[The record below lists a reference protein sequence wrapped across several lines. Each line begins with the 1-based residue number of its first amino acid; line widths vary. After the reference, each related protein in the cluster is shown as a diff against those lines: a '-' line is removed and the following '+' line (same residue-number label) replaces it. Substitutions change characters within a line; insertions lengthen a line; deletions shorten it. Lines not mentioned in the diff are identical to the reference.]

1 MISAMVW
8 STIGSVERRAERS
21 ARAVAR
27 DDAPP
32 RSHDPVI
39 SAIAIAT
46 FVIGSAIWI
55 RRKGLFI
62 QTDTVVL
69 WVLAGLFAVTL
80 TDLSRWGTRLLWDWL
95 PLGALLVFYDQS
107 APLVRWLG
115 TPLHIHLQVNFDEL
129 LFGKPLL
136 TVQLQHLLGQTRAIQ
151 WFEYPMWGMYMT
163 HFFAALVVAGF
174 LWRFRYA
181 RFRQFRTQIIIL
193 SGIGFATYVL
203 YPAAPPWY
211 VADRLHELPEIYRTV
226 FITWG
231 HLGLKTAGSI
241 ANGAIEGNDLG
252 NQLAAVPSMHAA
264 ISLYIAC
271 FFWRGARPWL
281 RALLVIYVLGMALT
295 LVYSGEH
302 YVFDIVVGWF
312 YTVVVLSGAA
322 AFARYRG
329 RRSTNAAPAPADVN
343 GAPAHAVAVRTSRS
357 AGT

>member
-1 MISAMVW
+1 MV
-8 STIGSVERRAERS
+8 SEMEQPTPVPAGVRRG
-21 ARAVAR
+21 
-27 DDAPP
+27 
-32 RSHDPVI
+32 DPVI

-46 FVIGSAIWI
+46 FVAGSAIWI
-55 RRKGLFI
+55 ARRGLFI

-69 WVLAGLFAVTL
+69 WVLAGLFALTL
-80 TDLSRWGTRLLWDWL
+80 TDLTRWGLRLLWDWL

-107 APLVRWLG
+107 APLARWLG
-115 TPLHIHLQVNFDEL
+115 TPLHTSLQVNFDEL

-151 WFEYPMWGMYMT
+151 WFEYPMWGIYMT
-163 HFFAALVVAGF
+163 HFFVALIVAGA
-174 LWRFRYA
+174 LWRFRYD
-181 RFRQFRTQIIIL
+181 RFRQFRTQLVIL

-211 VADRLHELPEIYRTV
+211 LADRLHELPQIYRTV

-241 ANGAIEGNDLG
+241 ADGAIDGTDLG
-252 NQLAAVPSMHAA
+252 NQVAAVPSMHAA

-271 FFWRGARPWL
+271 FFWRGARPWMRL
-281 RALLVIYVLGMALT
+281 LLVGYVLGMAFT

-312 YTVVVLSGAA
+312 YTLVVVAGAA
-322 AFARYRG
+322 LLSRYRG
-329 RRSTNAAPAPADVN
+329 RQRPRVATSAASALDSAPAVTA
-343 GAPAHAVAVRTSRS
+343 RS
-357 AGT
+357 LAS

>member
-1 MISAMVW
+1 MAWSA
-8 STIGSVERRAERS
+8 TARAERRSSQVIS
-21 ARAVAR
+21 AAPHTHAAAR
-27 DDAPP
+27 
-32 RSHDPVI
+32 RHDPVI
-39 SAIAIAT
+39 GAVAIAT

-80 TDLSRWGTRLLWDWL
+80 TDLSRWSLRLLWDWL
-95 PLGALLVFYDQS
+95 PLGALLIFYDQS
-107 APLVRWLG
+107 APLVKWIG
-115 TPLHIHLQVNFDEL
+115 TPLHTSLQVNFDEL

-136 TVQLQHLLGQTRAIQ
+136 TVQLQHLFGQTRVIQ
-151 WFEYPMWGMYMT
+151 WFEYPMWGIYMT

-193 SGIGFATYVL
+193 SGLGFATYVL

-211 VADRLHELPEIYRTV
+211 LADHLHVLPKIYRTV

-231 HLGLKTAGSI
+231 HLGLRTAGSI
-241 ANGAIEGNDLG
+241 ADGAIQGNQLG

-264 ISLYIAC
+264 ISLFIAC
-271 FFWRGARPWL
+271 FFWRGARPWM
-281 RALLVIYVLGMALT
+281 RVLLVVYVLGMAFT

-302 YVFDIVVGWF
+302 YLFDVVVGWF
-312 YTVVVLSGAA
+312 YTVAVLGGAA
-322 AFARYRG
+322 LLSRYR
-329 RRSTNAAPAPADVN
+329 R
-343 GAPAHAVAVRTSRS
+343 SRS
-357 AGT
+357 APGDAASAGAKPAATSSLAALDS